1 MAELPICCGTYSY
14 CRGSKGNKPVNDLP
28 PSEALKRIAA
38 SAAGFTHVFMGG
50 AEVGDLIGAPFGS
63 AEVDMAKVTA
73 AKDDAAALG
82 LTIHACLLGF
92 SPSAEDAVEVGKRTV
107 EQAAALGL
115 RWICDFGPSG
125 PAGEEE
131 ETQRKYV
138 ELMRT
143 VRPNPPPH
151 PTPASL
157 PAGPPTPSSA

>member
-14 CRGSKGNKPVNDLP
+14 CRGSKGNKPVHNLHP
-28 PSEALKRIAA
+28 AEALIRIAA

-92 SPSAEDAVEVGKRTV
+92 SPDGEDAVEEQPAFWAPKGARGVGV
-107 EQAAALGL
+107 LVVLGGGL
-115 RWICDFGPSG
+115 VVLG
-125 PAGEEE
+125 
-131 ETQRKYV
+131 V
-138 ELMRT
+138 VL
-143 VRPNPPPH
+143 VV
-151 PTPASL
+151 L
-157 PAGPPTPSSA
+157 